1 AVEELE
7 QGDRNTGISALER
20 NLTDSALRKRW
31 ENLLVLPPFA
41 AERCLPVDVGLDA
54 VAVANV
60 NGGGAGWALDRA
72 VQRVDAPLLD
82 LPQIDV
88 ERRLVGLNDN
98 HPVGLPRT
106 RLRVGGIRAHPR

>member
-1 AVEELE
+1 MDAFDRHFVELA
-7 QGDRNTGISALER
+7 R
-20 NLTDSALRKRW
+20 RKRR

-41 AERCLPVDVGLDA
+41 AERRLPVDIGLDA

-60 NGGGAGWALDRA
+60 NGGGAGEALDRA

-88 ERRLVGLNDN
+88 ERRLVELNDI
-98 HPVGLPRT
+98 HAVGLERT
-106 RLRVGGIRAHPR
+106 RLGVEEIGE